1 MQKQS
6 ILQHKQVYAQSLIA
20 VFMNG
25 LQCFYKMHA
34 GNPTLNNSE
43 HVSGRF
49 SMTVWKSYDGIC
61 DVCVSHEAWKRS
73 PIQIVICTHV

>member
-49 SMTVWKSYDGIC
+49 SMTV
-61 DVCVSHEAWKRS
+61 
-73 PIQIVICTHV
+73 